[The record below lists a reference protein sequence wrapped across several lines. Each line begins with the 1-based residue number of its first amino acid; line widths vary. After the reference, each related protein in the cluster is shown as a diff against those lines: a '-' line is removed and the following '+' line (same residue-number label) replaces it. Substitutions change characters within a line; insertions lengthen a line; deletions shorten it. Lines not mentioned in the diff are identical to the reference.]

1 MATNNGNGNSDYPYA
16 DQPQQPGADGG
27 SRYTYIISVVI
38 SLLIVVAIVKLARY
52 ILGPVNEAPQPAGG
66 VDRESEPPAE
76 VALEVR
82 APAAPGPVV
91 CAYRKGDGWRLA
103 RAHVP
108 GMLVRLRRRRDHQGA
123 AGVHALLPR
132 RLRRRV
138 AAGQRHLP
146 GLPRRAAATITT
158 SRFSRQGHL
167 HGVVTAGRTATLC

>member
-1 MATNNGNGNSDYPYA
+1 MATNGNGNSDYPYP

-66 VDRESEPPAE
+66 VDREGEPPAE

-91 CAYRKGDGWRLA
+91 CAYRKGDGWREPTCPVCLSDFA
-103 RAHVP
+103 DGETIRVLPVCMHYFHAACV
-108 GMLVRLRRRRDHQGA
+108 GEWLRGNDTCP
-123 AGVHALLPR
+123 VC
-132 RLRRRV
+132 
-138 AAGQRHLP
+138 
-146 GLPRRAAATITT
+146 RAAPPPPSPPSGSPAKAT
-158 SRFSRQGHL
+158 S
-167 HGVVTAGRTATLC
+167 AA